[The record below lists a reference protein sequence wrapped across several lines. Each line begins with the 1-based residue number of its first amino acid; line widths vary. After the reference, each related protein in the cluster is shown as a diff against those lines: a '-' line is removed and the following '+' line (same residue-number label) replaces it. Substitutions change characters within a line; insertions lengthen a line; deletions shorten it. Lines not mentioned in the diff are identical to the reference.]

1 MKGTRS
7 SVLAF
12 LAVLSLFAAS
22 CSNEK
27 GMEVQDKITTISS
40 LQQGAEELSMLQAQS
55 ELLAGGATFSF
66 GMVSNQGDLLT
77 GGSPEVW
84 VATNPSTAALG
95 PFAATFHRF
104 EAYEQ
109 FDDHSPRSP
118 LTGFYSVDVAI
129 PRPGTWTIAAVAE
142 QGSSLFV
149 ATGTMTVVEQTQA
162 AQIGTEAI
170 SAKTPVAAEAA
181 DLKKICTRAPPD
193 PMHYISLDKAL
204 SNGKP
209 TVVSFSTPA
218 LCESRLCGPVVDEMF
233 AVFDSVGKE
242 RANFVHVEEFPER
255 IQNKPAPAF
264 VAWGFQTEPW
274 TVVIDREGI
283 IRAAFEGP
291 VVASQIQEA
300 LAPLL

>member
-7 SVLAF
+7 GVLAC
-12 LAVLSLFAAS
+12 LAALSLAAAS
-22 CSNEK
+22 CSNE
-27 GMEVQDKITTISS
+27 GGVPPRDDITTITS
-40 LQQGAEELSMLQAQS
+40 LQEGAEELSMLQAQS

-84 VATNPSTAALG
+84 VATNESSAALG

-104 EAYEQ
+104 EAYEH

-118 LTGFYSVDVAI
+118 LTGFYAVDVAI
-129 PRPGTWTIAAVAE
+129 PRPGTWTIAATAE
-142 QGSSLFV
+142 EGGSPYV
-149 ATGTMTVVEQTQA
+149 ATGTMKVVAETQA

-170 SAKTPVAAEAA
+170 SAKTPVATETA
-181 DLKKICTRAPPD
+181 DLRKICTRTPPD
-193 PMHYISLDKAL
+193 PMHYISLDQAL
-204 SNGKP
+204 ANGKP

-242 RANFVHVEEFPER
+242 AANFVHVEEFPER
-255 IQNKPAPAF
+255 IQTKPAPAF

-291 VVASQIQEA
+291 VVSSQIQEA
-300 LAPLL
+300 LDPLL